1 MSLPRELEDL
11 ENEIQWAVDDLRRF
25 PNSSRLKKFKDKSV
39 DQIREELL
47 NGTMKLDKE
56 KEKDTLKRLKDINEY
71 KTIIARG
78 VRTPEEIVA
87 TYPKEKIHKS
97 NY

>member
-25 PNSSRLKKFKDKSV
+25 PNSSRLKKFKDSV